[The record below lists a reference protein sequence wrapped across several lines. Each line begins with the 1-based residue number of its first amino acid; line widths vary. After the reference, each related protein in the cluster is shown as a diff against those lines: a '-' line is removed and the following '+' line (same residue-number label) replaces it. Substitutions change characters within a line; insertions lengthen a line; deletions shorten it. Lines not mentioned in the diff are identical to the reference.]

1 MRGMA
6 ASFDVCIRGA
16 GIVARTLALHL
27 AAKRLRVAWCAPA
40 PCADAPATRDVR
52 AYALN
57 AASRAL
63 LEAVRC
69 WPAPQQATP
78 VLHMQVHGDDAALVQ
93 FDAQSLAVP
102 ALNWIVDVPALEDL
116 LDAALRFQPLIERT
130 DTPAAA
136 PLTVVCEGRHSA
148 TRQEYGVAFD
158 VRSYAQ
164 TALATR
170 VQCEKPHAQTARQWF
185 APTGEILAL
194 LPLGEAHGQECA
206 VVWSASPARAQELQ
220 SLSDGDFCAALQ
232 SACLH
237 TLGAMALSGPRRTWP
252 LQHALAQRWC
262 GQSAT
267 GAWVLAGDAAHN
279 VHPLAGQG
287 LNLGLGDVAALV
299 RILDQRPYWRSV
311 GDPKLLRAYERERKA
326 DFTLIGG
333 AGDGLQRL
341 FATPHPAAQML
352 RNAGMQGFNHIDALK
367 HWVAQRAIG

>member
-1 MRGMA
+1 MA
-6 ASFDVCIRGA
+6 ASFDVCIRGV

-27 AAKRLRVAWCAPA
+27 AAKRLRVAWCAPTPTA
-40 PCADAPATRDVR
+40 TPALPAARDVR

-57 AASRAL
+57 AASRTL

-78 VLHMQVHGDDAALVQ
+78 VLHMQVHGDDAALVH
-93 FDAQSLAVP
+93 FDAQALAVP

-130 DTPAAA
+130 DRPAAA
-136 PLTVVCEGRHSA
+136 ALTVVCEGRHSA

-158 VRSYAQ
+158 VRGYAQ

-185 APTGEILAL
+185 LPEGEILAL
-194 LPLGEAHGQECA
+194 LPLGGAQGQECA
-206 VVWSASPARAQELQ
+206 VVWSVSPARAQELQ
-220 SLSDGDFCAALQ
+220 ALAENDFCAALQ

-237 TLGAMALSGPRRTWP
+237 AMGAMALSGQRCAWP
-252 LQHALAQRWC
+252 LQHAQAQRWC
-262 GQSAT
+262 GHDAT

-287 LNLGLGDVAALV
+287 LNLGLGDVATLV

-326 DFTLIGG
+326 EFALIGG

-341 FATPHPAAQML
+341 FATPHPAAQAL
-352 RNAGMQGFNHIDALK
+352 RNAGMQGFNQLTALK